1 MKEANSDFA
10 VLVFTMLFALILA
23 GCKPDAG
30 KGTTIAESYYGE
42 QYRPQFHF
50 SPEANWMND
59 PNGMVYFEGEYHL
72 FYQYYPD
79 SNVWGPMHWGHAV
92 STDLVRWQHL
102 PVALYPDS
110 LGYIFSGSAVVDKN
124 NTSGLGTT
132 DSPAMVAVYTYHN
145 PVLEKSGSN
154 AFQSQGIAYSTDKG
168 RTWAKYA
175 GNPVLKSPEIKDF
188 RDPKVFWHNETNK
201 WIMILAVQDRV
212 HFYSSTNL
220 INWTFE
226 SEFGKETGAHGG
238 VWECPDLFPM
248 KVDGNVSKWVMLV
261 SINPGGPSSGS
272 ATQYFVGEFD
282 GHSFTDETDGDRW
295 VDWGRDNYAGVTWS
309 NVPESDGRRLF
320 LGWMSNWQYATVV
333 PTFVWRSAMTVP
345 RELILKNDNQDYLL
359 FSFPVKEME
368 MLRSDNPVFMNSKS
382 ISGATV
388 INPDGI
394 DLNQCEMILEFNTGN
409 TAVDSFGILLA
420 NDQGEKLTITCSGK
434 SEQIIIDRS
443 SAGSSLFSKEFA
455 GSAKAPYQVGNKV
468 QFRLLIDAASV
479 ELFVDG
485 GKLVMTNLVF
495 PAKKYDN
502 LQFFCTG
509 GDILLEKAEF
519 YNLKGIW

>member
-1 MKEANSDFA
+1 MKKSSIDIA
-10 VLVFTMLFALILA
+10 VLAFIMFFAMMPA

-30 KGTTIAESYYGE
+30 KGIAATDSYYGE

-59 PNGMVYFEGEYHL
+59 PNGMVYYAGEYHL

-124 NTSGLGTT
+124 NTSGLGTI
-132 DSPAMVAVYTYHN
+132 DSPAMIAIYTYHN

-154 AFQSQGIAYSTDKG
+154 TFQSQGFAYSTDKG

-188 RDPKVFWHNETNK
+188 RDPKVIWHHATGK

-212 HFYSSTNL
+212 HFYSSPNL

-238 VWECPDLFPM
+238 VWECPDLFPL
-248 KVDGNVSKWVMLV
+248 KVDGNVLKWVMLV
-261 SINPGGPSSGS
+261 SINPGGPNSGS

-282 GHSFTDETDGDRW
+282 GHSFASETDGNRW

-309 NVPESDGRRLF
+309 NIPESDGRRLF

-333 PTFVWRSAMTVP
+333 PTQVWRSAMTIP
-345 RELILKNDNQDYLL
+345 RELVLKKDNHDYLL
-359 FSFPVKEME
+359 FSFPVKELE
-368 MLRSDNPVFMNSKS
+368 MLRSDNPVFMTSKS
-382 ISGATV
+382 ISGETT

-420 NDQGEKLTITCSGK
+420 NDQGEKLIISCSGK

-443 SAGSSLFSKEFA
+443 SAGSSLFSREFS
-455 GSAKAPYQVGNKV
+455 GSAKAPYQVANKV
-468 QFRLLIDAASV
+468 RFRLLIDAASV
-479 ELFVDG
+479 ELFVDS

-495 PAKKYDN
+495 PAKKYGN
-502 LQFFCTG
+502 LQLFSAG

>member
-1 MKEANSDFA
+1 MKKGSGGFA
-10 VLVFTMLFALILA
+10 VLVLIIAYTLILA
-23 GCKPDAG
+23 GCKPGGG
-30 KGTTIAESYYGE
+30 KGIAAADNYYGE
-42 QYRPQFHF
+42 KYRPQFHF

-59 PNGMVYFEGEYHL
+59 PNGMVYYEGEYHL

-79 SNVWGPMHWGHAV
+79 SNIWGPMHWGHAV
-92 STDLVRWQHL
+92 SADLVRWQHL
-102 PVALYPDS
+102 PVALFPDS
-110 LGYIFSGSAVVDKN
+110 LGYIFSGSAVVDIK
-124 NTSGLGTT
+124 NTSGLGTVEN
-132 DSPAMVAVYTYHN
+132 PAMVAIYTYHD

-168 RTWAKYA
+168 RNWTKYS
-175 GNPVLKSPEIKDF
+175 GNPVLKSSGIKDF
-188 RDPKVFWHNETNK
+188 RDPKVFWHDESGK

-212 HFYSSTNL
+212 HFYSSPNL

-248 KVDGNVSKWVMLV
+248 KMDGNVSKWVMLV
-261 SINPGGPSSGS
+261 SINPGGPNRGS

-282 GHSFTDETDGDRW
+282 GHSFTSETDEDRW

-309 NVPESDGRRLF
+309 NIPESDGRRLF

-345 RELILKNDNQDYLL
+345 RELVLKNDDHDYWL
-359 FSFPVKEME
+359 FSCPVKEME
-368 MLRSDNPVFMNSKS
+368 MLRSDNPVFMTSKS
-382 ISGATV
+382 ISGRTA
-388 INPDGI
+388 IHPDGI
-394 DLNQCEMILEFNTGN
+394 NLNQCEMILEFNIGN
-409 TAVDSFGILLA
+409 TSIDSFGIILA
-420 NDQGEKLTITCSGK
+420 NDHGEKLIISCSGK
-434 SEQIIIDRS
+434 SEHISIDRS

-455 GSAKAPYQVGNKV
+455 GSATAPYQVGNKV
-468 QFRLLIDAASV
+468 QFRLLVDAASV
-479 ELFVDG
+479 ELFVDA
-485 GKLVMTNLVF
+485 GKLAMTNLAF
-495 PAKKYDN
+495 PAKKFDN
-502 LQFFCTG
+502 LQLFSAG